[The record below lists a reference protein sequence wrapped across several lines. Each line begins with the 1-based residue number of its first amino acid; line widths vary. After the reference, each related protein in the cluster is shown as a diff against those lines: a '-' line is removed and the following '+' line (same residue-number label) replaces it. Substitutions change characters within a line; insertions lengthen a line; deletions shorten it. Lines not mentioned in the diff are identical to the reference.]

1 MDEDAFN
8 MSIRKFLKKVGVT
21 SQREIEQAVR
31 DAVDSGALTGTETL
45 KAKVALTI
53 DGVKLDVVDR
63 RRHRPDVTA
72 DSRLSSALDRP
83 IARIAA
89 VGVAAAAALTL
100 AYIHRDDLFPP
111 EAGSAGAA
119 TADPVMLCVAER
131 SADIDGMVSDGTI
144 DEARA
149 ALFKSRAEALCQ
161 STVGGGNNAPPLP
174 GQ

>member
-1 MDEDAFN
+1 M
-8 MSIRKFLKKVGVT
+8 
-21 SQREIEQAVR
+21 
-31 DAVDSGALTGTETL
+31 
-45 KAKVALTI
+45 
-53 DGVKLDVVDR
+53 
-63 RRHRPDVTA
+63 TA

-89 VGVAAAAALTL
+89 VGIAAAAALTL
-100 AYIHRDDLFPP
+100 VYIHRDDLFPP

-119 TADPVMLCVAER
+119 TDPVMLCVAER
-131 SADIDGMVSDGTI
+131 SADIDAMVSDGTI